1 MKEIL
6 IRANHHPLNLL
17 EGMKWVC
24 DGLVDSSEA
33 SGQAPLK
40 AGPGDEALYTTLISH
55 RRCASLLALTH
66 LAVRISRLSPT
77 HLA

>member
-24 DGLVDSSEA
+24 DGVAVSSEG
-33 SGQAPLK
+33 SGPAPLK
-40 AGPGDEALYTTLISH
+40 AGPGDEARGTILIFH
-55 RRCASLLALTH
+55 RRCEPLFWH
-66 LAVRISRLSPT
+66 
-77 HLA
+77 